1 MIAGIAGSIPA
12 EDADVRLL
20 CLSCDVRRADHCQN
34 SPAGCVCVCVIQKP
48 QQLGSVGLNWAVV
61 HTKNTYK
68 YETRIC
74 VVGK

>member
-34 SPAGCVCVCVIQKP
+34 SPAGCVCVCDP
-48 QQLGSVGLNWAVV
+48 ETSTMRTSNPALGCC
-61 HTKNTYK
+61 TT
-68 YETRIC
+68 
-74 VVGK
+74 GKKIEDER